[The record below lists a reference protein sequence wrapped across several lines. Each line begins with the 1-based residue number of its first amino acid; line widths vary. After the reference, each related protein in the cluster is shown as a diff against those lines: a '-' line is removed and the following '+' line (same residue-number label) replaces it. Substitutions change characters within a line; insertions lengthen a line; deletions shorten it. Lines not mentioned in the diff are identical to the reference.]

1 MTQKV
6 VLTQEQA
13 DAVESAKKRYG
24 KDQFLYEFSRMLHEI
39 SPLQFTGSL
48 GPINDLALHRVAKAL
63 YIGYEVEPKFKVGDW
78 VHSNVT
84 GRVAKI
90 DDRGYGEENAWVDD
104 EEVNFFT
111 DFRHATSEEIA
122 REKERRWWNSHNR
135 DVWELKVLDKIRLS
149 NVEYEVIEVCRKG
162 VYKVRTNESVPF
174 DTIYVTNDQSKVGGK
189 DEIELIEE
197 NNSKVVCFREDRK
210 DV

>member
-135 DVWELKVLDKIRLS
+135 DVWELNEGDVLLYLGDP
-149 NVEYEVIEVCRKG
+149 
-162 VYKVRTNESVPF
+162 YKVKWCNSHIVSFGEGATDYEESF
-174 DTIYVTNDQSKVGGK
+174 DYVKERFIVMY
-189 DEIELIEE
+189 
-197 NNSKVVCFREDRK
+197 FAEDRK